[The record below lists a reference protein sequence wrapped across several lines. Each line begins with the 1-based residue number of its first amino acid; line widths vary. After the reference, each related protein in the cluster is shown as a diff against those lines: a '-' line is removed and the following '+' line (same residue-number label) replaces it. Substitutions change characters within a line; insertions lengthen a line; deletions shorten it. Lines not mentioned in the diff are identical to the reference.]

1 MRSIA
6 AHLLHLGLVASLL
19 TNAHASDVPSPFSL
33 SGFGTVGAVRTDKDN
48 RMFRSSTEQ
57 VSGAGTDFDP
67 SVDSVLGVQA
77 SLILSNALDLTV
89 QSVVRKGVAD
99 SYSPQ
104 LTWGFLRFQAM
115 PEVVVRAGRMRTPFF
130 MYSDSLNLNYATP
143 WVRPPVEVY
152 SLNPFADLNG
162 VDALY
167 RTPIGA
173 TDLELHVYGGQSSLD
188 IRNGGGKLQAVRGVK
203 AALSISS
210 LTLQAGYARSNL
222 SIHWGDPMFT
232 SLNNH
237 LIASGNDAIARD
249 LSGDDSKGTFLSA
262 GFQYD
267 SDRLLM
273 IGEYARRTVDRY
285 TVSAAG
291 WYFTAGYRF
300 NSLTPYMTVARQTQT
315 APVTSK
321 QSGIAPIDDLLGLFN
336 AMRNKSQDSIAIGTR
351 WDVTRNVAIKTQLER
366 IRPGP
371 GGLGIFF
378 VDDNFRD
385 ALDPGGPVHVFS
397 ISADFVF

>member
-1 MRSIA
+1 VPAPISTLQWIPSWACRHPSSW
-6 AHLLHLGLVASLL
+6 AH
-19 TNAHASDVPSPFSL
+19 
-33 SGFGTVGAVRTDKDN
+33 
-48 RMFRSSTEQ
+48 
-57 VSGAGTDFDP
+57 
-67 SVDSVLGVQA
+67 
-77 SLILSNALDLTV
+77 ALDLTI

-99 SYSPQ
+99 SYAPQ
-104 LTWGFLRFQAM
+104 LTWGFLRLQAT

-173 TDLELHVYGGQSSLD
+173 TDLELHVYGGKSSLD

-232 SLNNH
+232 ALNNH
-237 LIASGNDAIARD
+237 LMATGNDAIARD

-300 NSLTPYMTVARQTQT
+300 NSLTPYITVARQIQT
-315 APVTSK
+315 APVTNA
-321 QSGIAPIDDLLGLFN
+321 QSGIAPARRSAQPF
-336 AMRNKSQDSIAIGTR
+336 Q
-351 WDVTRNVAIKTQLER
+351 
-366 IRPGP
+366 
-371 GGLGIFF
+371 
-378 VDDNFRD
+378 RD
-385 ALDPGGPVHVFS
+385 AQQVPKQPGAWRDGGMSPAMSPSRLNSSVSSRVREGLEYS
-397 ISADFVF
+397 PTTTSAMS